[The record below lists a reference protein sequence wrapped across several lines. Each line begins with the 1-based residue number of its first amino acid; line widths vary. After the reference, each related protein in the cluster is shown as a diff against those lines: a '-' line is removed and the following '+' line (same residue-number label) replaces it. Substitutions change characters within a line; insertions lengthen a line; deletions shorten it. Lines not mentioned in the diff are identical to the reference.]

1 MSYGCYNRQPFKEF
15 LKVQSG
21 WLGGKRIETTID
33 FRMARDC
40 QYTKTELGRKD
51 ERCIGCKWR
60 MPDAPA

>member
-1 MSYGCYNRQPFKEF
+1 MTYGCWNRTPFRGF

-21 WLGGKRIETTID
+21 WFNGKRVEATVD
-33 FRMARDC
+33 FRMSPDC

-60 MPDAPA
+60 MPDAVS